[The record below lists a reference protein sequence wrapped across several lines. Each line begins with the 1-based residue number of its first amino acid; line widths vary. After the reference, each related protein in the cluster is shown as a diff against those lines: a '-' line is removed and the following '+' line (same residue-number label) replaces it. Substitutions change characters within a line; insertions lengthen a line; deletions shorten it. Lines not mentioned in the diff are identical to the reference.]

1 MRRLDEGSFERFI
14 EQGDKIVEFT
24 ADWCPD
30 CRRIEPDLP
39 EIEQRFAEQFQFG
52 VLHVDE
58 APKIAE
64 RYQVK
69 GIPSFLV
76 FKDGKEIDRL
86 LSRYAKTKEQIITF
100 IESVASK

>member
-1 MRRLDEGSFERFI
+1 MKRLDEGSFERFI
-14 EQGDKIVEFT
+14 EQGNTIVEFT

-39 EIEQRFAEQFQFG
+39 EIDQRFAEQFQFG
-52 VLHVDE
+52 IIHVDE
-58 APKIAE
+58 VAEIAE

-76 FKDGKEIDRL
+76 FKDGIEIDRL
-86 LSRYAKTKEQIITF
+86 PSRFAKTKEQIIDF